1 MATFSIK
8 QTFFLLLAANISS
21 DGMVITTQE
30 NLKYDHTSVKYN
42 FDGKEIVLAAEVG
55 LLSKRIKIV
64 GAPFPGRFF

>member
-1 MATFSIK
+1 
-8 QTFFLLLAANISS
+8 
-21 DGMVITTQE
+21 MVITTQE

-64 GAPFPGRFF
+64 GAPFPGRSF